1 MKNSLPYL
9 SALALAAAATA
20 AIAQRDPH
28 GETVADVPRVA
39 VDRLSSAAAKA
50 TSAAGELSVGDRLV
64 LQAIGQLERRES
76 LVARLNCWVSVNGVD
91 SDGGG
96 NYWQQGR
103 GEDRRVRL
111 ELKMRS
117 QDARL
122 LQICNE
128 RFLWVDRRLPTGR
141 SVTRV
146 DPRALRTD
154 PVLAEGGDD
163 AIGPDLAAAS
173 TMAMEWMA
181 QSGGLPSLLAS
192 LHNNFTFLPP
202 QAMRL
207 EFNHSPEENPT
218 QVPVFAVVGHWRPER
233 LAALLAVESPTS
245 RVKGQDPVDESQATP
260 ALDSRLSALDSLPER
275 FPQEVLLLVG
285 QADLV
290 PYRVEYRRLETP
302 LATDGTAPM
311 VAYQLSA
318 KPLVVLEL
326 TDVKFDVAIAAGQFD
341 YAPGS
346 AEFSDQTPALLER
359 LRRERLTR

>member
-76 LVARLNCWVSVNGVD
+76 LVARLNCWVSVNGVE

-103 GEDRRVRL
+103 DEDRRVRL

-122 LQICNE
+122 LQIANE
-128 RFLWVDRRLPTGR
+128 RFLWVDLLLPTGR
-141 SVTRV
+141 SVTHI
-146 DPRALRTD
+146 DLRALRTD

-181 QSGGLPSLLAS
+181 HSGGLPSLLAS

-233 LAALLAVESPTS
+233 LAALLAAESPES
-245 RVKGQDPVDESQATP
+245 RVKGQQPVAESQATP
-260 ALDSRLSALDSLPER
+260 ALDSLPER

-346 AEFSDQTPALLER
+346 ANSSDQTPALLER